1 MGVFRILYLSNWDI
15 DSVWCL
21 HAHCIVCDCVCVRVY
36 VCSQCYCWPKAVSVH
51 KLSVLLLAHFSVT
64 VRVLAL
70 LFFLYLCSWLCA
82 PTGET
87 AHKTIPFYYFLRR
100 WEFRLLTPSK
110 ASCSRVALPHLHLTC
125 ICTGTH
131 WHLKMSTSQQNPE
144 LTQGVSYEFTGPE

>member
-1 MGVFRILYLSNWDI
+1 MAILGNCLGVFRILYLSNWDI

-70 LFFLYLCSWLCA
+70 LFFLYLCSYIYVLQLEKQHIKQYLFIIFSAAGNLGCLPQA
-82 PTGET
+82 KPAAVE
-87 AHKTIPFYYFLRR
+87 LRY
-100 WEFRLLTPSK
+100 LT
-110 ASCSRVALPHLHLTC
+110 
-125 ICTGTH
+125 
-131 WHLKMSTSQQNPE
+131 
-144 LTQGVSYEFTGPE
+144 FT